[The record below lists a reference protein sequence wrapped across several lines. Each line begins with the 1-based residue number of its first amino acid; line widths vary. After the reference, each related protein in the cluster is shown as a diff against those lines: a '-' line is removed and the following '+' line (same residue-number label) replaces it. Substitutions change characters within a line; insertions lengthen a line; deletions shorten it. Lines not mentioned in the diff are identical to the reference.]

1 MTVLWPPQSLPF
13 GPHLLRVKLPTT
25 SNSRE
30 PLTAQS
36 AETLIE
42 TLYLRHQWHLLKRR
56 FRIRGSEI
64 DLAVL
69 NPEKNAGRIVEVKL
83 RNSPISVDFTSSQC
97 LLPPRKLAALRRGAL
112 ALADLARQQGLS
124 VDWSLDLV
132 LVTREEARQETYLV
146 HTWPNAVELNP

>member
-1 MTVLWPPQSLPF
+1 MTVLWPPQSLPS
-13 GPHLLRVKLPTT
+13 GPHLLRVKLPTKPHQ
-25 SNSRE
+25 RE

-36 AETLIE
+36 AEALIE
-42 TLYLRHQWHLLKRR
+42 TLYLRHQWHILKRR
-56 FRIRGSEI
+56 FRIRGSEV

-69 NPEKNAGRIVEVKL
+69 NPERSAGRIVEVKL
-83 RNSPISVDFTSSQC
+83 RNGPISVDFTSSQC

-132 LVTREEARQETYLV
+132 LVTPQDSLDTYLV
-146 HTWPNAVELNP
+146 HTWPNAVELGS